1 MSAEWWSVILQA
13 ITVFAVAFAAFQL
26 MFHSRQMHRDLE
38 MAYVERYWS
47 LMDGRSMAFVWS
59 QQVSEHD
66 RVVIFKYLQLCEDEL
81 DLRQIARVTDNTWG
95 FWSQSMYS
103 QLDVAPYRD
112 VLRSLDSAMFPH
124 VRRLVEVGPR
134 YDPLQKSTWWR
145 RMRGL

>member
-47 LMDGRSMAFVWS
+47 LMDERSLEFVWS
-59 QQVSEHD
+59 QQVSEPD

-81 DLRQIARVTDNTWG
+81 DLRMIARVTDNTWG
-95 FWSQSMYS
+95 FWSQSMHS
-103 QLDVAPYRD
+103 QIKAAPYQD
-112 VLRSLDSAMFPH
+112 VLRALDSTLFPH
-124 VRRLVEVGPR
+124 VRRLVEAGPQ

>member
-1 MSAEWWSVILQA
+1 LSAEWWGVILQA
-13 ITVFAVAFAAFQL
+13 ITVFAVGFAAFQL

-38 MAYVERYWS
+38 MAYVGRYWS
-47 LMDGRSMAFVWS
+47 LMDERSLEFVRS
-59 QQVSEHD
+59 EQVSDRD

-103 QLDVAPYRD
+103 QLDAAPYRNI
-112 VLRSLDSAMFPH
+112 LQSLDSTMFPH
-124 VRRLVEVGPR
+124 VRRLLEAGPD

-145 RMRGL
+145 RTRGL

>member
-1 MSAEWWSVILQA
+1 MSADWWSVILQA

-47 LMDGRSMAFVWS
+47 LMDERSAEFVWS
-59 QQVSEHD
+59 QQVSERD

-95 FWSQSMYS
+95 FWSQSMHS
-103 QLDVAPYRD
+103 QAGSAPYQA
-112 VLRSLDSAMFPH
+112 VLMALDPTLFPH
-124 VRRLVEVGPR
+124 VRRIVKAGPH
-134 YDPLQKSTWWR
+134 YDPLQKSTLWR